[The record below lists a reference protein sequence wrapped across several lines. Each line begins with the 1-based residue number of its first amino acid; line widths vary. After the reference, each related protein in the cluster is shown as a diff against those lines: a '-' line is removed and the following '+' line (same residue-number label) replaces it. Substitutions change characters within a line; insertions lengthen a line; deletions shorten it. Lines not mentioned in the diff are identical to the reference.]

1 MDKFANYYIL
11 LLFFTLIIT
20 PSGAADITAYKDSVN
35 NILNN
40 KQISDSLKV
49 VQLCNWALYVN
60 QGYNDNAEAQN
71 IIAQAQNI
79 ASKHSNNDLKL
90 PIYGTLLFIEQDVS
104 KVISILDLYK
114 QYIEQSKNP
123 LARAIGWKNLGEFDR
138 EQGTE
143 AVQYYFK
150 ALNEIKDSDQYVA
163 LRNIYHN
170 IGTYYRGNED
180 YENAI
185 KYFQLAL
192 DAVLKSDNQH
202 EIAEAWVDLSV
213 VYYETED
220 EENIKTAYDAL
231 INAYDIYKKYKDA
244 PGFEEEWSNLY
255 IQILVNF
262 SNFYYIQGD
271 IANVKRSL
279 QEALKEP
286 SYLNTH
292 IIKMECYHRLSAL
305 AISEKDYP
313 AATKYLKEAINLLN
327 SGFEKIPAEYSYL
340 AHTLYADLAE
350 SLKREGKYKEAMEY
364 YTIGMENYKHNYDY
378 QLSEISKFIEAK
390 YHLQNHQ
397 QELEA
402 TQDSLTSK
410 KRQNILY
417 IVVVVVL
424 IMALIFLY
432 LFQRYHIKGLK
443 EREQHQIDKT
453 KLLELEKENAEINAQ
468 LNNEEAGRLQKELV
482 AGSLLVEHKNKV
494 VKDLKDFISQ
504 HEELK
509 QYKRDLQH
517 ILLQETSVENN
528 IEDFK
533 TTLKDVHPDFYKRL
547 QEKANNKLT
556 SLDLKYCRLI
566 FLKFSSKE
574 MADMLS
580 VEPKTIRVTKYRL
593 KQKLGL
599 GKDDDL
605 NIFIESVI

>member
-1 MDKFANYYIL
+1 MDKFAKYYIL

-20 PSGAADITAYKDSVN
+20 PSGAADITAYKDSAN

-40 KQISDSLKV
+40 KQISDSLKI

-71 IIAQAQNI
+71 IIVQAQNI
-79 ASKHSNNDLKL
+79 ANKHSNNDLKL
-90 PIYGTLLFIEQDVS
+90 PIYGASLFIEQDVS
-104 KVISILDLYK
+104 KVILILDVYK

-143 AVQYYFK
+143 ALQYYFK
-150 ALNEIKDSDQYVA
+150 ALDEIKDSDHYVA

-170 IGTYYRGNED
+170 IGAYYRGNED

-213 VYYETED
+213 VHYETED

-231 INAYDIYKKYKDA
+231 INAYDIYKKYKDT

-313 AATKYLKEAINLLN
+313 TATKYLKEAISLLN

-340 AHTLYADLAE
+340 AHTLYTDLAE

-390 YHLQNHQ
+390 YQLQNHQ

-432 LFQRYHIKGLK
+432 LFQRYRIKGLK

-509 QYKRDLQH
+509 KYKRDLQH
-517 ILLQETSVENN
+517 ILLQESSVENN

-533 TTLKDVHPDFYKRL
+533 TTLKGVHPDFYKRL

-605 NIFIESVI
+605 NMFIESVI

>member
-1 MDKFANYYIL
+1 MDKFAKYYIL

-20 PSGAADITAYKDSVN
+20 PSGAADITAYKDSAN

-40 KQISDSLKV
+40 KQISDSLKI

-71 IIAQAQNI
+71 IIVQAQNI
-79 ASKHSNNDLKL
+79 ANKHSNNDLKL
-90 PIYGTLLFIEQDVS
+90 PIYGASLFIEQDVS
-104 KVISILDLYK
+104 KVILILDVYK

-143 AVQYYFK
+143 ALQYYFK
-150 ALNEIKDSDQYVA
+150 ALDEIKDSDHYVA

-170 IGTYYRGNED
+170 IGAYYRGNED

-213 VYYETED
+213 VHYETED

-231 INAYDIYKKYKDA
+231 INAYDIYKKYKDT

-271 IANVKRSL
+271 IPNVKRSL

-313 AATKYLKEAINLLN
+313 AATKYLKEAISLLN

-340 AHTLYADLAE
+340 AHTLYTDLAE

-390 YHLQNHQ
+390 YQLQNHQ

-432 LFQRYHIKGLK
+432 LFQRYRIKGLK

-509 QYKRDLQH
+509 KYKRDLQH
-517 ILLQETSVENN
+517 ILLQESSVENN

-605 NIFIESVI
+605 NMFIESVM